1 MRLSAALIFLCCIVL
16 LGGCADPRYL
26 VPGQS
31 TTSDVRARLG
41 TPTDTYTD
49 RNGDQLL
56 QYATGP
62 EGFMT
67 YQVRLGTDGRVK
79 EVTQLLTEEQF
90 AKVSPG
96 TTTKAEV
103 KNLLG
108 RAMEE
113 MVYSAGLTWSW
124 RFSLGARQPGF
135 LVVTFNPDDTV
146 KDKIILIDPSG
157 DDPES

>member
-1 MRLSAALIFLCCIVL
+1 MKLSAALIFLCCIAL
-16 LGGCADPRYL
+16 LGGCADPRFL

-49 RNGDQLL
+49 RNGDQLW
-56 QYATGP
+56 QYASGP
-62 EGFMT
+62 EGFTT

-79 EVTQLLTEEQF
+79 EVTQLLTEEQL

-96 TTTKAEV
+96 TMTKAEV

-108 RAMEE
+108 RPTDETI
-113 MVYSAGLTWSW
+113 YGAGLTWSW
-124 RFSLGARQPGF
+124 RFSLGGNQPGF
-135 LVVTFNPDDTV
+135 LVVTFNPDNTV
-146 KDKIILIDPSG
+146 RDKIVIIDPSG
-157 DDPES
+157 DDPEP